1 MKNSFILL
9 SLVVL
14 FTISAKAQETKEI
27 SNDSI
32 QKSLTDLK
40 KAVDVMKRIKIG
52 GWIQA
57 QLQFA
62 DSSGQ
67 QSYDGG
73 NFSAN
78 TDKRFMIRRG
88 RVRFAYENQNSM
100 YVLQVNLTERGINV
114 ADIFAKVTDPWT
126 KWFSLQVGLF
136 NRPFGFEVQQSSA
149 DRETPERSRYTQ
161 ILLQNERD
169 MGAALMIEAPKKS
182 KFYGLKFTGGFF
194 NGVGIPSNG
203 DYNNP
208 TAGKQFVND
217 YDVFKDFIGRLNYS
231 KSLKEDKIKFG
242 VGLSHYNG
250 AIRQFNNTVYSKT
263 QTDSTGLLKWVAQ
276 DSTNMDLKGKGA
288 AKIYYGADAQFSVKS
303 KIGTTTLRVEYM
315 FGQQPGTASSST
327 SQAFEQKTSTYI
339 RNFNAYSAVLV
350 QRIGKSKHE
359 LAVKYSVYDPNTK
372 VAGDAIGKTGS
383 GFNTTD
389 LAYTDIGF
397 GYVNYFNDYIKFM
410 VYYNM
415 VNNELTKNINGY
427 RKDLKDNV
435 LTLRM
440 QVRF

>member
-1 MKNSFILL
+1 MKDRFILL
-9 SLVVL
+9 FAVVL
-14 FTISAKAQETKEI
+14 FTTTSKAQDTKEI

-40 KAVDVMKRIKIG
+40 KAVDVMKRIKMS

-67 QSYDGG
+67 QSFDGG

-88 RVRFAYENQNSM
+88 RIRFAYENQNSM

-161 ILLQNERD
+161 TLLQNERD

-217 YDVFKDFIGRLNYS
+217 YDVFKDFIGRLNYN

-276 DSTNMDLKGKGA
+276 DSTNMNLKGKGA
-288 AKIYYGADAQFSVKS
+288 AKIYYGADAQFSIKS

-315 FGQQPGTASSST
+315 FGQQPGTASSSV
-327 SQAFEQKTSTYI
+327 SQAFEQKTATYI
-339 RNFNAYSAVLV
+339 RNFSAYSAVFV

-359 LAVKYSVYDPNTK
+359 LAVKYSFYDPNTK

-410 VYYNM
+410 LYYNL
-415 VNNELTKNINGY
+415 VTNETTKGINGY
-427 RKDLKDNV
+427 SKDLKDNV

>member
-1 MKNSFILL
+1 MKNTIILL
-9 SLVVL
+9 SAIVL
-14 FTISAKAQETKEI
+14 FTSSLKAQETKEI

-32 QKSLTDLK
+32 QKSLTELK
-40 KAVDVMKRIKIG
+40 KAVDVMKKIKIN

-62 DSSGQ
+62 DSAGQ
-67 QSYDGG
+67 KSYDGG
-73 NFSAN
+73 DFAAN
-78 TDKRFMIRRG
+78 NDKRFMIRRG
-88 RVRFAYENQNSM
+88 RVKFTYQNQNSE

-114 ADIFAKVTDPWT
+114 ADIYAKVTDPWT
-126 KWFSLQVGLF
+126 KWISLQVGLF

-169 MGAALMIEAPKKS
+169 MGGALIIEAPKKS
-182 KFYGLKFTGGFF
+182 KLNGLKFTGGFF

-242 VGLSHYNG
+242 VGVSHYNG
-250 AIRQFNNTVYSKT
+250 AIRQFNNTVYSNT

-276 DSTNMDLKGKGA
+276 DSTKMDLKGKGA
-288 AKIYYGADAQFSVKS
+288 AKIYYGADAQFSIKS
-303 KIGTTTLRVEYM
+303 KIGTSTLRVEYM

-327 SQAFEQKTSTYI
+327 SQAFEQKTATYI
-339 RNFNAYSAVLV
+339 RNFSAYSAIFV
-350 QRIGKSKHE
+350 QRIGKTKHE
-359 LAVKYSVYDPNTK
+359 LAVKYSIYDPNTK

-383 GFNTTD
+383 GFSTTD
-389 LAYTDIGF
+389 LAYTDIGL
-397 GYVNYFNDYIKFM
+397 GYVNYFNDHIKFM
-410 VYYNM
+410 IYYNL
-415 VNNELTKNINGY
+415 VNNETTKGISGY
-427 RKDLKDNV
+427 SKDLKDNV

>member
-1 MKNSFILL
+1 MKNVFTLL
-9 SLVVL
+9 IVSIL
-14 FTISAKAQETKEI
+14 FTNQMVSQETKDI
-27 SNDSI
+27 TNDSI
-32 QKSLTDLK
+32 QKSLTDIK
-40 KAVDVMKRIKIG
+40 KSLELIKRVKIN

-67 QSYDGG
+67 QSFDGG
-73 NFSAN
+73 NFATNS
-78 TDKRFMIRRG
+78 DKRFMIRRG
-88 RVRFAYENQNSM
+88 RVKFTYQHQNSE
-100 YVLQVNLTERGINV
+100 YVLQINLTERGINV
-114 ADIFAKVTDPWT
+114 ADIYAKVTDPWT

-161 ILLQNERD
+161 TLLQNERD

-182 KFYGLKFTGGFF
+182 KLHGLKFTGGFF

-208 TAGKQFVND
+208 TKPFFND
-217 YDVFKDFIGRLNYS
+217 FDVFKDFIGRLNYS

-242 VGLSHYNG
+242 VGVSHYNG
-250 AIRQFNNTVYSKT
+250 AIRQYNNIVYSST
-263 QTDSTGLLKWVAQ
+263 ITDTTGTLKWVAQ
-276 DSTNMDLKGKGA
+276 DSTKMNLKGKGA
-288 AKIYYGADAQFSVKS
+288 AKIYYGVDAQCSVKS
-303 KIGTTTLRVEYM
+303 KIGTSTIRVEYM
-315 FGQQPGTASSST
+315 FGQQPGTSSSSV
-327 SQAFEQKTSTYI
+327 SQAFEPKTSTYI
-339 RNFNAYSAVLV
+339 RNFNAYSAVFV

-359 LAVKYSVYDPNTK
+359 VAVKYSVYDPNTK
-372 VAGDAIGKTGS
+372 VANDAIGKTGS

-397 GYVNYFNDYIKFM
+397 GYINYFNDNIKFM
-410 VYYNM
+410 IYYNL
-415 VNNELTKNINGY
+415 VKNETTKSINGFS
-427 RKDLKDNV
+427 KDLKDNV
-435 LTLRM
+435 FTLRM

>member
-1 MKNSFILL
+1 MVS
-9 SLVVL
+9 
-14 FTISAKAQETKEI
+14 QETKDI
-27 SNDSI
+27 TNDSI
-32 QKSLTDLK
+32 QKSLNDIK
-40 KAVDVMKRIKIG
+40 KTLEVIKRVKIN

-67 QSYDGG
+67 QSFDGG
-73 NFSAN
+73 NFAAN
-78 TDKRFMIRRG
+78 ADKRFMIRRG
-88 RVRFAYENQNSM
+88 RIKFTYQHQTSE

-114 ADIFAKVTDPWT
+114 ADIYAKLTDPWT
-126 KWFSLQVGLF
+126 KWISIQAGLF

-161 ILLQNERD
+161 TLLQNERD

-182 KFYGLKFTGGFF
+182 KLHGLKFTGGFF

-208 TAGKQFVND
+208 TKPFVND
-217 YDVFKDFIGRLNYS
+217 FDVFKDFIGRLNYG
-231 KSLKEDKIKFG
+231 KSLKDDKIKFG
-242 VGLSHYNG
+242 VGVSHYNG

-263 QTDSTGLLKWVAQ
+263 ETDTTGVLKWIASDSTK
-276 DSTNMDLKGKGA
+276 TNLKGKGA
-288 AKIYYGADAQFSVKS
+288 AKIYYGADAQLSVKS
-303 KIGTTTLRVEYM
+303 KIGTTTVRVEYM
-315 FGQQPGTASSST
+315 FGQQPGTSSSSV
-327 SQAFEQKTSTYI
+327 SQAFEPKTATYI
-339 RNFNAYSAVLV
+339 RNFKAYSAVLV
-350 QRIGKSKHE
+350 QRIGKTKHE

-372 VAGDAIGKTGS
+372 VTGDDIGKAGS

-397 GYVNYFNDYIKFM
+397 GYINYFNDNIKFM
-410 VYYNM
+410 IYYNL
-415 VNNELTKNINGY
+415 VKNETTKSINGY
-427 RKDLKDNV
+427 SKDLKDNV
-435 LTLRM
+435 FTIRM

>member
-1 MKNSFILL
+1 MKKRFILL
-9 SLVVL
+9 SVIVL
-14 FTISAKAQETKEI
+14 FTIASKAQETKEI

-40 KAVDVMKRIKIG
+40 KAVDVMKRIKTS

-78 TDKRFMIRRG
+78 VDKRFMIRRG
-88 RVRFAYENQNSM
+88 RVKFTYQNQNSE

-114 ADIFAKVTDPWT
+114 ADIYAKVTDPWT
-126 KWFSLQVGLF
+126 KWISLQVGLF
-136 NRPFGFEVQQSSA
+136 NRPFGFEVQQSSS

-182 KFYGLKFTGGFF
+182 KLYGLKFTGGFF

-217 YDVFKDFIGRLNYS
+217 YDVFKDFIGRLNYN

-242 VGLSHYNG
+242 VGVSHYNG

-288 AKIYYGADAQFSVKS
+288 AKIYYGADAQFSIKS
-303 KIGTTTLRVEYM
+303 KIGTSTLRVEYM

-327 SQAFEQKTSTYI
+327 SQAFEQKTATYI
-339 RNFNAYSAVLV
+339 RKFSAYSAVLV
-350 QRIGKSKHE
+350 QRIGKTKHE

-372 VAGDAIGKTGS
+372 IAGDVIGKTGS

-397 GYVNYFNDYIKFM
+397 GYINYFNDHIKFM
-410 VYYNM
+410 IYYNL
-415 VNNELTKNINGY
+415 VTNETTKGISGFS
-427 RKDLKDNV
+427 KDLKDNV